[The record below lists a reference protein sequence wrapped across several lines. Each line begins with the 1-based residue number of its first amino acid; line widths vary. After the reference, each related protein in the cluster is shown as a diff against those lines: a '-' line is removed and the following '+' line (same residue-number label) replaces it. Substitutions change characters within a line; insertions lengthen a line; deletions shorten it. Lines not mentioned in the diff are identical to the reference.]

1 MFKEIAMSTILQQ
14 LTTLLVKRF
23 GVTDSEVNAD
33 STFAELD
40 LDSLALVEIT
50 LAAEKEFYVSIRED
64 EVSPEDTVRKMV
76 ELIAAKKVA
85 A

>member
-1 MFKEIAMSTILQQ
+1 MSTILQQ